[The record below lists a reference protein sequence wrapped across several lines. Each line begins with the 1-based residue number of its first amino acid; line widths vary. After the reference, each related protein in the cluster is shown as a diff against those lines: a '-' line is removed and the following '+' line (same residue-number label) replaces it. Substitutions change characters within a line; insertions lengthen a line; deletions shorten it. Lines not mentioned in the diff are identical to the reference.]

1 MEDHRKSKPLI
12 VEGQD
17 HRRRARSA
25 VGARHKV
32 PNPRLALVS
41 LRATPASKLAVCQRV
56 PVIGGKKSHCI
67 VYKRQS
73 VFYALLRRFYY
84 ALGNHFA
91 HWRAPIFPLEHSVPS
106 PWCHA
111 KQSAS
116 RRPEEDTAGQQTAKR
131 SSSHAAAHLSN
142 VYANPQPASLA
153 MFQVHSRSGWAGRPK
168 AARCAFMRLISLG
181 FRSLRAILRS

>member
-1 MEDHRKSKPLI
+1 M
-12 VEGQD
+12 EGQD
-17 HRRRARSA
+17 YRTIVTRGSA

-32 PNPRLALVS
+32 PHPRLALVS
-41 LRATPASKLAVCQRV
+41 LRALLRLSWLFANV

-91 HWRAPIFPLEHSVPS
+91 HWRAPIFPPEHSVPS

-116 RRPEEDTAGQQTAKR
+116 RRPEETPPDSRRRSDRAPMRGTPHTCQT
-131 SSSHAAAHLSN
+131 
-142 VYANPQPASLA
+142 
-153 MFQVHSRSGWAGRPK
+153 
-168 AARCAFMRLISLG
+168 FMPI
-181 FRSLRAILRS
+181 RSLQASPCFSAFPEWLGGPPSSGPLCLYAFDITRL

>member
-41 LRATPASKLAVCQRV
+41 LRATPAL
-56 PVIGGKKSHCI
+56 IGGKKSHCI

-91 HWRAPIFPLEHSVPS
+91 HWRAPIFPPEHSVPS

-111 KQSAS
+111 KQSAF
-116 RRPEEDTAGQQTAKR
+116 RRSEEDTAGQPTAKR
-131 SSSHAAAHLSN
+131 SSSHARQAAHLSN
-142 VYANPQPASLA
+142 VHANPQPASLA
-153 MFQVHSRSGWAGRPK
+153 MFQCIPGEAGR
-168 AARCAFMRLISLG
+168 AALKRPVVPLCV
-181 FRSLRAILRS
+181 